1 MEISLTAARVGI
13 DTLKCKLEDAVGV
26 MKLRGSLSSE
36 NSLSPLVP
44 SVYSSVSNN
53 NDNNSDNNSI
63 IDLLDGND
71 NNCSA
76 LEMISLREK
85 DKSISTNNSLPR
97 YSPAYKIYE
106 QIGRELLEYED
117 SMMIACRRRVYSVSQ
132 AISIAVSAV
141 LMKLT
146 LVAENHIPHETCE
159 GWLIHGFLIVFEGLL
174 SVIGQEKFM
183 LEDTASAV
191 SALSQYQI
199 KILPLSM
206 MKKKQNKILN
216 FEENLRNE
224 ADQINESSVEKV
236 QVGMSGREI
245 LLYLPQNALDSLP
258 GEYQRRAHDG
268 GAILKLV
275 SALFSQVRKLSL

>member
-1 MEISLTAARVGI
+1 
-13 DTLKCKLEDAVGV
+13 
-26 MKLRGSLSSE
+26 
-36 NSLSPLVP
+36 
-44 SVYSSVSNN
+44 
-53 NDNNSDNNSI
+53 
-63 IDLLDGND
+63 
-71 NNCSA
+71 
-76 LEMISLREK
+76 
-85 DKSISTNNSLPR
+85 
-97 YSPAYKIYE
+97 
-106 QIGRELLEYED
+106 
-117 SMMIACRRRVYSVSQ
+117 MMIACRRRVYSVSQ

-206 MKKKQNKILN
+206 MKKKEKALN

-236 QVGMSGREI
+236 QVGMSGRDI

-268 GAILKLV
+268 GAVLKLV
-275 SALFSQVRKLSL
+275 PALFSQVWKSFL